1 MLKIKKEGKYQYLI
15 NKQESTGL
23 KHITD
28 SKAFIEY
35 SKDID
40 DIYKYIEK
48 YNPNKQSEIL
58 TIVDD
63 LIAGMLSNK
72 KINPIVTETFIRRR
86 KLNISLV
93 LITQFYFAAPKYIR
107 LSSTHYFIMKIP
119 NKRKLKQIGCNHLSY
134 IDFEDFINLYK
145 TCTAK
150 PYFFNY

>member
-1 MLKIKKEGKYQYLI
+1 MWKFIYLLKIKKEGKYQYLI

-23 KHITD
+23 KHLTD

-48 YNPNKQSEIL
+48 YNSNKQSEIL

-93 LITQFYFAAPKYIR
+93 LITQFYFVHQNI
-107 LSSTHYFIMKIP
+107 L
-119 NKRKLKQIGCNHLSY
+119 
-134 IDFEDFINLYK
+134 D
-145 TCTAK
+145 
-150 PYFFNY
+150 